1 MNLKIKQS
9 LEYRKSLKTVMS
21 LQRSCDLVLFLL
33 Y

>member
-9 LEYRKSLKTVMS
+9 LEYRKVTKTVMS
-21 LQRSCDLVLFLL
+21 FQRSCDLVLFLL